1 MKTTITIRG
10 THCNSCKELIEDA
23 CSEIEGIKSCKLDL
37 KSGKAVLVHDG
48 NVDLKKVKNEIESL
62 GEYKVTL

>member
-1 MKTTITIRG
+1 MKTIITIKG

-37 KSGKAVLVHDG
+37 KSGKAVLEHDG
-48 NVDLKKVKNEIESL
+48 NIDLKKVKKEIEKI
-62 GEYKVTL
+62 GEYKVTF